1 MRVGVLLKN
10 NHLNN
15 INMKK
20 TIAIL
25 GIALVTLTA
34 TLAFRTKSEITASPV
49 KEEKVASNNGGGFAL
64 QDQDQW
70 K

>member
-1 MRVGVLLKN
+1 
-10 NHLNN
+10 
-15 INMKK
+15 MKK
-20 TIAIL
+20 TIIIL
-25 GIALVTLTA
+25 GIALITLSA
-34 TLAFRTKSEITASPV
+34 TFAFRSKSEIAPV

>member
-1 MRVGVLLKN
+1 MNIVFVG
-10 NHLNN
+10 
-15 INMKK
+15 
-20 TIAIL
+20 
-25 GIALVTLTA
+25 
-34 TLAFRTKSEITASPV
+34 S

>member
-1 MRVGVLLKN
+1 VEVQLENNYLKN
-10 NHLNN
+10 T
-15 INMKK
+15 NMKK
-20 TIAIL
+20 TIVIL

-34 TLAFRTKSEITASPV
+34 TLAFKTKSEITPSTV

>member
-1 MRVGVLLKN
+1 
-10 NHLNN
+10 
-15 INMKK
+15 MKK
-20 TIAIL
+20 TIIIL
-25 GIALVTLTA
+25 GVALITLSA
-34 TLAFRTKSEITASPV
+34 TLAFRAKSEIVPA

>member
-1 MRVGVLLKN
+1 MLVVVQLKN

-15 INMKK
+15 MNMKK
-20 TIAIL
+20 TIVIL
-25 GIALVTLTA
+25 GITLVTLTA
-34 TLAFRTKSEITASPV
+34 TLAFRTKSEITPGTV

>member
-1 MRVGVLLKN
+1 
-10 NHLNN
+10 
-15 INMKK
+15 MKK
-20 TIAIL
+20 TIIIL
-25 GIALVTLTA
+25 TVALITLSA
-34 TLAFRTKSEITASPV
+34 TLAFRTKSEIVPA